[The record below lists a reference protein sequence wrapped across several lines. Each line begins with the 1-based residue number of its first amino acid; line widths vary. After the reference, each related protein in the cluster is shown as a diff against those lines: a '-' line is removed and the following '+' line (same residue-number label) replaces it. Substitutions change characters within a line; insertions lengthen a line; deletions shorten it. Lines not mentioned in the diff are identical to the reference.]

1 MQFTMEI
8 IVSIFLVFGAFFMLV
23 GSIGMVRLPD
33 LFMRLH
39 APTKSSTLGLGSF
52 LIASMIFFAFQ
63 GRFGF
68 AELLITLL
76 AFITAPV
83 SANLIA
89 QAALH
94 LRLRSLSGEV
104 PEAIQKLLPR
114 LQNPEETEVLMVTLP
129 ETTPVYESMRLADDL
144 DRANIAHTWWLVN
157 QSMVATHT
165 NNAVLKAIASNEIKW
180 IEKVAKLSDNKYAVE
195 KWQPNFEK

>member
-1 MQFTMEI
+1 MQLVMEI
-8 IVSIFLVFGAFFMLV
+8 SVSFFLIIGAFFMLV
-23 GSIGMVRLPD
+23 GGIGMVRLPD

-52 LIASMIFFAFQ
+52 LIAAIIYAAFH

-68 AELLITLL
+68 AEILITLF

-94 LRLRSLSGEV
+94 LRLRSMSGDV
-104 PEAIQKLLPR
+104 PEAINRPLPWQR
-114 LQNPEETEVLMVTLP
+114 TRRRAFHAKSQSTK
-129 ETTPVYESMRLADDL
+129 DDI
-144 DRANIAHTWWLVN
+144 N
-157 QSMVATHT
+157 
-165 NNAVLKAIASNEIKW
+165 
-180 IEKVAKLSDNKYAVE
+180 
-195 KWQPNFEK
+195 

>member
-1 MQFTMEI
+1 MQFVMEI
-8 IVSIFLVFGAFFMLV
+8 IVSVFLIFGAFFMLV

-104 PEAIQKLLPR
+104 PEAIERPLPWDR
-114 LQNPEETEVLMVTLP
+114 YKIGQRFSQNKPPMDP
-129 ETTPVYESMRLADDL
+129 P
-144 DRANIAHTWWLVN
+144 
-157 QSMVATHT
+157 
-165 NNAVLKAIASNEIKW
+165 KK
-180 IEKVAKLSDNKYAVE
+180 
-195 KWQPNFEK
+195 

>member
-8 IVSIFLVFGAFFMLV
+8 IVSVFLVFGAFFMLV

-68 AELLITLL
+68 SELLITLL

-104 PEAIQKLLPR
+104 PEAIERPLPWDR
-114 LQNPEETEVLMVTLP
+114 YKIGQRFSQNKPPMEPPKE
-129 ETTPVYESMRLADDL
+129 
-144 DRANIAHTWWLVN
+144 
-157 QSMVATHT
+157 
-165 NNAVLKAIASNEIKW
+165 
-180 IEKVAKLSDNKYAVE
+180 
-195 KWQPNFEK
+195 

>member
-1 MQFTMEI
+1 MQLIMEI
-8 IVSIFLVFGAFFMLV
+8 FVSIFLLIGTFFMLV
-23 GSIGMVRLPD
+23 GGIGMVRLPD

-52 LIASMIFFAFQ
+52 LLAAIIYSAFH

-68 AELLITLL
+68 SEILITLF

-94 LRLRSLSGEV
+94 LRLRSMSGDI
-104 PEAIQKLLPR
+104 PEALNRPLPWQR
-114 LQNPEETEVLMVTLP
+114 TRRRAFYSKSKSTK
-129 ETTPVYESMRLADDL
+129 DDL
-144 DRANIAHTWWLVN
+144 L
-157 QSMVATHT
+157 
-165 NNAVLKAIASNEIKW
+165 
-180 IEKVAKLSDNKYAVE
+180 
-195 KWQPNFEK
+195 

>member
-1 MQFTMEI
+1 MTTELIMEL
-8 IVSIFLVFGAFFMLV
+8 IVSFFLLNGAFFTVV
-23 GSIGMVRLPD
+23 GGIGMVKLPD

-52 LIASMIFFAFQ
+52 LMAAMIYAAFH

-68 AELLITLL
+68 AELIITLL

-94 LRLRSLSGEV
+94 LRLRSTSGEV
-104 PEAIQKLLPR
+104 PEA
-114 LQNPEETEVLMVTLP
+114 
-129 ETTPVYESMRLADDL
+129 L
-144 DRANIAHTWWLVN
+144 DRPLPWQRQRRMRQFN
-157 QSMVATHT
+157 Q
-165 NNAVLKAIASNEIKW
+165 NNHK
-180 IEKVAKLSDNKYAVE
+180 
-195 KWQPNFEK
+195 

>member
-1 MQFTMEI
+1 MQFVMEI
-8 IVSIFLVFGAFFMLV
+8 IVSVFLVFGAFFMLV

-52 LIASMIFFAFQ
+52 LIASMVFFAFQ

-104 PEAIQKLLPR
+104 PEAIERPLPWDR
-114 LQNPEETEVLMVTLP
+114 YKIGQRFSQNKPPMDPPKE
-129 ETTPVYESMRLADDL
+129 
-144 DRANIAHTWWLVN
+144 
-157 QSMVATHT
+157 
-165 NNAVLKAIASNEIKW
+165 
-180 IEKVAKLSDNKYAVE
+180 
-195 KWQPNFEK
+195 

>member
-1 MQFTMEI
+1 MQLVMEI
-8 IVSIFLVFGAFFMLV
+8 LVSIFLLIGAFFMLV
-23 GSIGMVRLPD
+23 GGIGMVRLPD

-52 LIASMIFFAFQ
+52 LMASILFSAIY

-68 AELLITLL
+68 AEVLITLF

-83 SANLIA
+83 SANLMA

-104 PEAIQKLLPR
+104 PETLERPLPWQR
-114 LQNPEETEVLMVTLP
+114 SRRRTF
-129 ETTPVYESMRLADDL
+129 YEKKINRNDDL
-144 DRANIAHTWWLVN
+144 G
-157 QSMVATHT
+157 
-165 NNAVLKAIASNEIKW
+165 
-180 IEKVAKLSDNKYAVE
+180 
-195 KWQPNFEK
+195 

>member
-1 MQFTMEI
+1 MQITMEI

-89 QAALH
+89 QAARH

-104 PEAIQKLLPR
+104 PEAIERPLPWDR
-114 LQNPEETEVLMVTLP
+114 YKIGQRFSQNKPPMEPPQE
-129 ETTPVYESMRLADDL
+129 
-144 DRANIAHTWWLVN
+144 
-157 QSMVATHT
+157 
-165 NNAVLKAIASNEIKW
+165 
-180 IEKVAKLSDNKYAVE
+180 
-195 KWQPNFEK
+195 

>member
-1 MQFTMEI
+1 MSLILEI
-8 IVSIFLVFGAFFMLV
+8 LVSIFLLIGAFFMLV
-23 GSIGMVRLPD
+23 GGIGMVRLPD

-52 LIASMIFFAFQ
+52 LMASILFSAIY

-68 AELLITLL
+68 AEVLITLF

-83 SANLIA
+83 SANLMA

-104 PEAIQKLLPR
+104 PETLERPLPWQR
-114 LQNPEETEVLMVTLP
+114 SRRRAF
-129 ETTPVYESMRLADDL
+129 YEKKINRNDDL
-144 DRANIAHTWWLVN
+144 G
-157 QSMVATHT
+157 
-165 NNAVLKAIASNEIKW
+165 
-180 IEKVAKLSDNKYAVE
+180 
-195 KWQPNFEK
+195 

>member
-1 MQFTMEI
+1 MQITMEI

-23 GSIGMVRLPD
+23 GSIGRVRLPD

-104 PEAIQKLLPR
+104 PEAIERPLPWDR
-114 LQNPEETEVLMVTLP
+114 YKIGQRFSQNKPPMEPPHE
-129 ETTPVYESMRLADDL
+129 
-144 DRANIAHTWWLVN
+144 
-157 QSMVATHT
+157 
-165 NNAVLKAIASNEIKW
+165 
-180 IEKVAKLSDNKYAVE
+180 
-195 KWQPNFEK
+195 

>member
-1 MQFTMEI
+1 MQIAMEI

-104 PEAIQKLLPR
+104 PEAIERPLPWDR
-114 LQNPEETEVLMVTLP
+114 YKIGQRFSQNKPPMEP
-129 ETTPVYESMRLADDL
+129 P
-144 DRANIAHTWWLVN
+144 
-157 QSMVATHT
+157 
-165 NNAVLKAIASNEIKW
+165 
-180 IEKVAKLSDNKYAVE
+180 
-195 KWQPNFEK
+195 

>member
-1 MQFTMEI
+1 MQLIMEI
-8 IVSIFLVFGAFFMLV
+8 LVSIFLILGAFFTLV
-23 GSIGMVRLPD
+23 GGIGLIRLPD

-52 LIASMIFFAFQ
+52 LIASIIYSAFH

-83 SANLIA
+83 SANLMA

-104 PEAIQKLLPR
+104 PESLNRPLPWDR
-114 LQNPEETEVLMVTLP
+114 YSFLNRRRSLKQSQQRSEPPERKSVV
-129 ETTPVYESMRLADDL
+129 
-144 DRANIAHTWWLVN
+144 
-157 QSMVATHT
+157 
-165 NNAVLKAIASNEIKW
+165 
-180 IEKVAKLSDNKYAVE
+180 
-195 KWQPNFEK
+195 